1 MEYTMYCVIL
11 MFIMFITFINRF
23 IMFIIIYMFITL
35 IITLINM
42 FILLYH
48 EHIDM
53 KKAVAALHQVMPGQ
67 MTWWKSKW
75 PGRWP
80 GRETFGWNDNEEI
93 WISYNF

>member
-1 MEYTMYCVIL
+1 MYCVIL
-11 MFIMFITFINRF
+11 MFIMSITFINRF

-53 KKAVAALHQVMPGQ
+53 KKV
-67 MTWWKSKW
+67 
-75 PGRWP
+75 
-80 GRETFGWNDNEEI
+80 
-93 WISYNF
+93 